1 MITYR
6 INMLKKYL
14 EENPDDPFNIYALA
28 LEYLDLDVKISKSY
42 FDKLLKNHPDYL
54 PTYYHAANLYL
65 ELDNFEEAKKLYN
78 KGILL
83 AEKQGDINTLNEL
96 QNALNTLLFEDKE

>member
-6 INMLKKYL
+6 IKMLKKYM

-28 LEYLDLDVKISKSY
+28 LEYFDQDVEISKAY
-42 FDKLLKNHPDYL
+42 FDKLITNFPDYL

-65 ELDNFEEAKKLYN
+65 ELDDIEGAKKLYN
-78 KGILL
+78 KGIVL
-83 AEKQGDINTLNEL
+83 ARKQGDINTLDEL
-96 QNALNTLLFEDKE
+96 QNVLNTLIFED

>member
-6 INMLKKYL
+6 IKMLKKYM

-28 LEYLDLDVKISKSY
+28 LEYLDQDVKISKTY
-42 FDKLLKNHPDYL
+42 FDKLITNFPDYL

-65 ELDNFEEAKKLYN
+65 ELDDIEKAKKLYN
-78 KGILL
+78 KGVVL
-83 AEKQGDINTLNEL
+83 ANEQGDTNTMNEL
-96 QNALNTLLFEDKE
+96 QNALNTLIFEDEE

>member
-1 MITYR
+1 
-6 INMLKKYL
+6 MLIKYMDD
-14 EENPDDPFNIYALA
+14 NPDDPFNIYALA

-42 FDKLLKNHPDYL
+42 FDKLLTNHPDYL

-65 ELDNFEEAKKLYN
+65 ELNNLEEAKKLYN
-78 KGILL
+78 KGIIL

-96 QNALNTLLFEDKE
+96 KNALNTLMLEDEE